1 MSHVCRLDAETSM
14 LVSLS
19 ASRFQIVCSGFQS
32 QKKIRPERYDA
43 GFTCDAPD
51 AGFDAGCAAGCAA
64 GGAGGGEL
72 RTGSERGSE
81 RGSARA
87 GAAGAERWTGS
98 LLGSER
104 CTGSLRGSERGA
116 DPPTRDSPRSM
127 REAPPSAGGV
137 YPP

>member
-72 RTGSERGSE
+72 RTGSERGS
-81 RGSARA
+81 ARA

-116 DPPTRDSPRSM
+116 DPPARDSPRSM